1 MQPDFHHGLLGCRR
15 VTTALVAAGV
25 LFGAAW
31 ADVPEIRVL
40 MSGAFTAAFTE
51 LSPVFERSTGSKI
64 VTMYGGSMGSSPETI
79 PNRLRR
85 GEPADVVIMAAPAL
99 DELIKQGIVISNSRV
114 DLARSTIGLAVRAGA
129 PKPDISSVD
138 ALERALLRAKSI
150 AYSSSASGVYLS
162 TELFPRLGIADQIAA
177 KSRKIE
183 SEPVGAVVARGEAE
197 IGFQQISELRPVK
210 GIDIVG
216 PLPPEAQRVT
226 VFSAAIVATAKQPDT
241 ARRLIAFLSSPAA
254 APAIRRSGMDP
265 IAPSTASADAPS
277 AQPGDLTR
285 LAGQLE
291 DVETGVC
298 AVDDVDVPALVGF
311 DVVRLD
317 RGLAPLPAIDR
328 DAPLVGRARDGR
340 NEVTGLSG
348 MIRVAD
354 VHGPHAGIEEGDE
367 GQLLIEHRRHALIR

>member
-1 MQPDFHHGLLGCRR
+1 MTLGCRR

-51 LSPVFERSTGSKI
+51 LSPVFERSTASKI
-64 VTMYGGSMGSSPETI
+64 VTTYGGSMGSSPDTI

-99 DELIKQGIVISNSRV
+99 DELIKQGTVVANSRV

-129 PKPDISSVD
+129 PRPDISSVD
-138 ALERALLRAKSI
+138 ALKRALLRAKSI

-162 TELFPRLGIADQIAA
+162 TELFPRLGIADQMAA

-183 SEPVGAVVARGEAE
+183 SEPVGVVVARGEAE
-197 IGFQQISELRPVK
+197 IGFQQISELRPVV

-226 VFSAAIVATAKQPDT
+226 VFSAGIVAAAKQPDT
-241 ARRLIAFLSSPAA
+241 ARRLISFLSSPAA
-254 APAIRRSGMDP
+254 VPAIRRSGMDP
-265 IAPSTASADAPS
+265 IAPSTASVDSPS
-277 AQPGDLTR
+277 AQTGDLTR
-285 LAGQLE
+285 LAGKLE
-291 DVETGVC
+291 DVEPRVC
-298 AVDDVDVPALVGF
+298 AVDDVDEPALVRF
-311 DVVRLD
+311 DIVRLD
-317 RGLAPLPAIDR
+317 RGLAPLPVIDR
-328 DAPLVGRARDGR
+328 DAPLVGRPRDRR
-340 NEVTGLSG
+340 NEVTDLPG
-348 MIRVAD
+348 MIRVAH

-367 GQLLIEHRRHALIR
+367 GQLLIEHRCHALVR